1 MYLPFL
7 GAFGVALMALSG
19 KEKYAFWAWSI
30 LLLIVITTF
39 LHHVTKSLP
48 LSF

>member
-7 GAFGVALMALSG
+7 CAFGVALLALSG
-19 KEKYAFWAWSI
+19 KEKYALWAWSL
-30 LLLIVITTF
+30 LLLIVLATF

-48 LSF
+48 LTF